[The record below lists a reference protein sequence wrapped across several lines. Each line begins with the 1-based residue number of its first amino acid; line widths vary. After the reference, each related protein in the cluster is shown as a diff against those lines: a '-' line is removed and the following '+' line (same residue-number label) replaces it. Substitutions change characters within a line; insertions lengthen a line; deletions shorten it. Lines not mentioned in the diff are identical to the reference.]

1 MKRLFCILLLLAL
14 SLSAC
19 TEAGE
24 DGSSGG
30 SSGGSSSTAAGTAS
44 DIAKDASEL
53 FTDRD
58 YNDDYAE
65 DGSVHIPLNGDS
77 AEADSDAVRISGTIV
92 TVTEAA
98 TYVISGTLDDG
109 MLVVDAPDTAKVQLV
124 FDGVQIT
131 SRTSAA
137 LYVLEADKVF
147 LTLAEGTENALSNG
161 GEFVAVDDNNIDAA
175 LFSKQDLTLNG
186 AGSLT
191 VTSPAGHGVVCKDDL
206 VITGGTYTVYAA
218 SHGIDANDS
227 VRIADGLL
235 TLDAGKD
242 GIHAENNDDAS
253 LGYVYISGGTLRIEA
268 EGDGV
273 SAGSTMQL
281 EGGSLDIL
289 AGGGSENGSKQSS
302 DSWGGFMGGRPGMG
316 TTENAASEDST
327 SMKGLKAGTGMLIS
341 AGDFTID
348 SADDAVHSNASITV
362 NGGSFAIAT
371 GDDAFHADD
380 TLTVTDGSIR
390 ITDSYEGLEALHVVV
405 SGGDIE
411 LYASDDGIN
420 AAGGTDSS
428 GTGGRGG
435 DRFGGPGMN
444 GGMSSSSSGTIVISG
459 GSIRIEA
466 HGDGIDANGTLTVSG
481 GYVAV
486 WGPTQGD
493 TATLDYDVS
502 GVITGGTFIGT
513 GASGMAQTFSSSEQG
528 VIAVSVGSQSAGTT
542 VTVTDEDGNVLL
554 SYEPPLSFS
563 VVIYSSPEL
572 VTGQSYTISVGSASG
587 TFTAS

>member
-65 DGSVHIPLNGDS
+65 DGSVHITLNGDS

-124 FDGVQIT
+124 FNGVQIT

-289 AGGGSENGSKQSS
+289 TGGGSENGSKQSS

-405 SGGDIE
+405 SGGD
-411 LYASDDGIN
+411 
-420 AAGGTDSS
+420 
-428 GTGGRGG
+428 
-435 DRFGGPGMN
+435 RFGGPGMN
-444 GGMSSSSSGTIVISG
+444 GGMSSSSNGTIVISG
-459 GSIRIEA
+459 GSIQIEA
-466 HGDGIDANGTLTVSG
+466 HGDGIDANGTLTISG

>member
-1 MKRLFCILLLLAL
+1 MLEQLFKGLFDTELTAVISVADFLLCLGFSLLLGLLLAL
-14 SLSAC
+14 AYMYRTRYTKSFVVTLALLPAVVCVVIMMVNGNVGAGVAVAGAFSLVRFRSVP
-19 TEAGE
+19 
-24 DGSSGG
+24 
-30 SSGGSSSTAAGTAS
+30 GTARE
-44 DIAKDASEL
+44 I
-53 FTDRD
+53 
-58 YNDDYAE
+58 
-65 DGSVHIPLNGDS
+65 
-77 AEADSDAVRISGTIV
+77 
-92 TVTEAA
+92 
-98 TYVISGTLDDG
+98 GTLFLAMGAGLIAG
-109 MLVVDAPDTAKVQLV
+109 MGYLG
-124 FDGVQIT
+124 F
-131 SRTSAA
+131 AA

-273 SAGSTMQL
+273 SAGSTLQL

-466 HGDGIDANGTLTVSG
+466 HGDGIDANGTLTISG

-572 VTGQSYTISVGSASG
+572 VTGQSYTIAVGSASG